1 MKALSGHLFGKFN
14 QSVALRYLTVA
25 SSFLLVIQLAF
36 GWLQNQQ
43 NYKRQVNYARDRVET
58 KAAFLRDV
66 APEAIFTSDFLYL
79 ETLMQ
84 QATEEQDVVYSIV
97 LSNDGR
103 PLTRYLDR
111 EQPLMQEA
119 LAAAENPADLL
130 GLLEI
135 INQSP
140 DVSEVAVSVD
150 SFEHPLGEIR
160 LGYST
165 ARVRAESVR
174 AAQQSFLTALAVS
187 LLLAML
193 TIVLFQRQVHRP
205 LTSLRKFAQGFEGG
219 DLNQRIQVQYPD
231 EIGQVGRA
239 LNRMADQ
246 LQANLTE
253 VAESRDQAIAA
264 NKAKSEFLA
273 NMSHELRT
281 PLNAILGFS
290 ALMSHEA
297 DVSESQKRTL
307 GIINRSGEHLLSLIN
322 DVLEMAKIESGRTL
336 IEPMPFD
343 LHRLLEGIC
352 EMLDVRAQAQGIELR
367 LEQSKELPQYVE
379 ADENKLRQVLL
390 NLVGNAVKFT
400 KQGQVVL
407 QVEATAI
414 DGNRDSNSN
423 HLVSFA
429 VADTGPGISEA
440 DLTAIFEPFKQTPV
454 GRNTHD
460 GAGLGLAISRR
471 FVQLMGGDLTA
482 SSQLGQGSTFVFSM
496 PMQETAAAS
505 LESETSQPRRIIG
518 LAAGQPQHKILV
530 VDDVEE
536 NRFLLNKVLELI
548 GFEVEIATN
557 GMEAI
562 ERWKTWQPDLI
573 WMDMRMPVMDGF
585 EATRCIRDL
594 ESSQRS
600 AVSQADSPQTT
611 IVVAL
616 TAFAFEEHRQMTLD
630 AGCDDYIRKPFR
642 ESEVLEKMAQH
653 LGIRYRYEGDD
664 MAATSAD
671 SRTGMAGAAAIAP
684 EDIGSQMAAMPHDWL
699 TEVHEAST
707 QLDRELVSD
716 LILQIAETHGSL
728 AERLK
733 GWVTSFRF
741 DKITDHTSSILG
753 LE

>member
-1 MKALSGHLFGKFN
+1 MKAFSGHLFGRFN

-25 SSFLLVIQLAF
+25 SSFLLAIQLAF
-36 GWLQNQQ
+36 GWFQNRQ
-43 NYKRQVNYARDRVET
+43 NYTRQVNDARDRVET
-58 KAAFLRDV
+58 KAEFLRDV
-66 APEAIFTSDFLYL
+66 APEAIFNLDFLYL

-84 QATEEQDVVYSIV
+84 QATEEQNVVYSVV
-97 LSNDGR
+97 LNSEGR

-111 EQPLMQEA
+111 EQPLIQEA
-119 LAAAENPADLL
+119 LVAAENPADLL
-130 GLLEI
+130 SLLES
-135 INQSP
+135 INQAP
-140 DVSEVAVSVD
+140 DVSEVVVSVD

-174 AAQQSFLTALAVS
+174 AAQQSFITALAVS
-187 LLLAML
+187 FLLALL

-219 DLNQRIQVQYPD
+219 DLNQRIQIQYPD

-264 NKAKSEFLA
+264 NQAKSEFLA

-290 ALMSHEA
+290 ELMSHEA
-297 DVSESQKRTL
+297 EVSDSQKRTL

-322 DVLEMAKIESGRTL
+322 DVLEMAKIESGRTT

-343 LHRLLEGIC
+343 LHRVLEGIH
-352 EMLDVRAQAQGIELR
+352 EMLNVRAQAQGIELR
-367 LEQSKELPQYVE
+367 LDYAQDVPQYVE

-400 KQGQVVL
+400 KQGHVVL
-407 QVEATAI
+407 QVAATLTEGTA
-414 DGNRDSNSN
+414 DSPGS
-423 HLVSFA
+423 HLISFA

-440 DLTAIFEPFKQTPV
+440 DLSAIFEPFQQTPV

-482 SSQLGQGSTFVFSM
+482 SSQVGQGSTFIFSI
-496 PMQETAAAS
+496 PMREIAAAS
-505 LESETSQPRRIIG
+505 LEVEVAPPRRIIG
-518 LAAGQPQHKILV
+518 LEPGQPQRKILV

-536 NRFLLNKVLELI
+536 NRFLLTKVLEII
-548 GFEVEIATN
+548 GFKVEVATN

-562 ERWKTWQPDLI
+562 ECWKTWQPDLI

-594 ESSQRS
+594 EGSQRS
-600 AVSQADSPQTT
+600 AVSQANPPQTT

-630 AGCDDYIRKPFR
+630 AGCDDYVRKPFR

-653 LGIRYRYEGDD
+653 LGVRYRYEGEDT
-664 MAATSAD
+664 AATSTD
-671 SRTGMAGAAAIAP
+671 SMAGMAGAAIAP

-716 LILQIAETHGSL
+716 LIAQISETHGNL

-733 GWVTSFRF
+733 SWVTSFRF
-741 DKITDHTSSILG
+741 DKITDHTSIILG